1 MRNKTTYCRFKLKL
15 WVVVLFLALYTL
27 LICGITVAA
36 TWVIVT
42 SVNSSS
48 TGAGIDYPLSGR
60 LELKKPIIYLYPTA
74 TTSISVQLQ
83 KPENFTTTYP
93 LYGDGWRVTAQP
105 DGKLSDASGKQ
116 YYALYWEGKDTSP
129 HDFSTGFYVT
139 KDTAAHVLEKQL
151 TKIGLNSR
159 ERNEFMIYWLPVL
172 RDIGQSVIHFRL
184 TDELQ
189 SQNKLTISPAPDSL
203 LRVAMDIKPVRR
215 PVVLPAQKLDSFER
229 KGFAVVEWGGRVVG
243 EDRIK

>member
-1 MRNKTTYCRFKLKL
+1 MRNKTTYWRFKS

-27 LICGITVAA
+27 SICGITAAA
-36 TWVIVT
+36 TWAIVT

-48 TGAGIDYPLSGR
+48 TGTDSLSDG
-60 LELKKPIIYLYPTA
+60 LDGHMELRKPIIYLYPTA

-105 DGKLSDASGKQ
+105 DGNLSDASGKQ

-129 HDFSTGFYVT
+129 YDFSTGFYVT
-139 KDTAAHVLEKQL
+139 KDTAVHVLEKQL

-189 SQNKLTISPAPDSL
+189 SRNKLTISPAPGSL

>member
-1 MRNKTTYCRFKLKL
+1 M
-15 WVVVLFLALYTL
+15 
-27 LICGITVAA
+27 
-36 TWVIVT
+36 
-42 SVNSSS
+42 
-48 TGAGIDYPLSGR
+48 
-60 LELKKPIIYLYPTA
+60 ELRKPIIYLYPTA

-129 HDFSTGFYVT
+129 YDFSTGFYVT

>member
-1 MRNKTTYCRFKLKL
+1 MRNKTTYWRFKS
-15 WVVVLFLALYTL
+15 WVVVLFLVLYTL
-27 LICGITVAA
+27 SICGITAAA
-36 TWVIVT
+36 TWAIVT

-48 TGAGIDYPLSGR
+48 TGTDSLSDG
-60 LELKKPIIYLYPTA
+60 LDGHMELRKPIIYLYPTA

-105 DGKLSDASGKQ
+105 DGNLSDASGKQ

-129 HDFSTGFYVT
+129 YDFSTGFYVT
-139 KDTAAHVLEKQL
+139 KDTAVHVLEKQL

-189 SQNKLTISPAPDSL
+189 SRNKLTISPAPDSL

>member
-1 MRNKTTYCRFKLKL
+1 MRNKTTYWRFKP
-15 WVVVLFLALYTL
+15 WVVALFLALYTL
-27 LICGITVAA
+27 SICGITAAA

-42 SVNSSS
+42 GVNSSS
-48 TGAGIDYPLSGR
+48 TGTDDLSSGSR
-60 LELKKPIIYLYPTA
+60 ELKKPIIYLYPTA

-151 TKIGLNSR
+151 TKIGLSSR
-159 ERNEFMIYWLPVL
+159 ERNEFVIYWLPVL

-189 SQNKLTISPAPDSL
+189 SRNKLTISPAPDSL

>member
-1 MRNKTTYCRFKLKL
+1 MRNKTTYWRFKP

-27 LICGITVAA
+27 LICGITAAA

-42 SVNSSS
+42 NVNSSS
-48 TGAGIDYPLSGR
+48 TGIDTDLSSDG

-116 YYALYWEGKDTSP
+116 YYAL
-129 HDFSTGFYVT
+129 
-139 KDTAAHVLEKQL
+139 
-151 TKIGLNSR
+151 
-159 ERNEFMIYWLPVL
+159 
-172 RDIGQSVIHFRL
+172 
-184 TDELQ
+184 
-189 SQNKLTISPAPDSL
+189 
-203 LRVAMDIKPVRR
+203 
-215 PVVLPAQKLDSFER
+215 
-229 KGFAVVEWGGRVVG
+229 
-243 EDRIK
+243 

>member
-1 MRNKTTYCRFKLKL
+1 MRNKTTYWQFKP
-15 WVVVLFLALYTL
+15 WVVALFLALYTL
-27 LICGITVAA
+27 SICGITAAA
-36 TWVIVT
+36 TWAIVT

-48 TGAGIDYPLSGR
+48 TGTDSLSDG
-60 LELKKPIIYLYPTA
+60 LDGHMELRKPIIYLYPTA

-105 DGKLSDASGKQ
+105 DGNLSDASGKQ

-129 HDFSTGFYVT
+129 YDFSTGFYVT
-139 KDTAAHVLEKQL
+139 KDTAVHVLEKQL
-151 TKIGLNSR
+151 TKIGLSSR

-189 SQNKLTISPAPDSL
+189 SRNKLTISPAPDSL

>member
-1 MRNKTTYCRFKLKL
+1 M
-15 WVVVLFLALYTL
+15 
-27 LICGITVAA
+27 
-36 TWVIVT
+36 
-42 SVNSSS
+42 
-48 TGAGIDYPLSGR
+48 
-60 LELKKPIIYLYPTA
+60 ELRKPIIYLYPTA

-129 HDFSTGFYVT
+129 YDFSTGFYVT

-189 SQNKLTISPAPDSL
+189 SRNKLTISPAPDSL

>member
-1 MRNKTTYCRFKLKL
+1 MRNKTTHWRFKP

-27 LICGITVAA
+27 SICGITAAA

-42 SVNSSS
+42 GSSS
-48 TGAGIDYPLSGR
+48 TGTGIDYSSSGSM
-60 LELKKPIIYLYPTA
+60 ELRKPIIYLYPTA

-83 KPENFTTTYP
+83 KPENFTATYS

>member
-1 MRNKTTYCRFKLKL
+1 MRNKTTHWRFKP

-27 LICGITVAA
+27 SICGITAAA

-42 SVNSSS
+42 GSSS
-48 TGAGIDYPLSGR
+48 TGTGIDYSSSGSM
-60 LELKKPIIYLYPTA
+60 ELRKPIIYLYPTA

-129 HDFSTGFYVT
+129 YDFSTGFYVT

-229 KGFAVVEWGGRVVG
+229 KGFAVVEWGGRGVG

>member
-1 MRNKTTYCRFKLKL
+1 MRNKTTHWRFKP

-27 LICGITVAA
+27 SICGITAAA

-42 SVNSSS
+42 GSSS
-48 TGAGIDYPLSGR
+48 TGTGIDYSSSGSM
-60 LELKKPIIYLYPTA
+60 ELRKPIIYLYPTA

-83 KPENFTTTYP
+83 KPENFTATYS

-203 LRVAMDIKPVRR
+203 LRIAMDIKPVRR

>member
-1 MRNKTTYCRFKLKL
+1 MQNKTTYWRFKPR
-15 WVVVLFLALYTL
+15 VVVLFLALYTL
-27 LICGITVAA
+27 SICGITAAA

-42 SVNSSS
+42 GSSS
-48 TGAGIDYPLSGR
+48 TGTGIDYSSSGSM
-60 LELKKPIIYLYPTA
+60 ELRKPIIYLYPTA

-151 TKIGLNSR
+151 TKIGLSSR
-159 ERNEFMIYWLPVL
+159 ERNEFVIYWLPVL

-189 SQNKLTISPAPDSL
+189 SRNKLTISPAPDSL

>member
-1 MRNKTTYCRFKLKL
+1 MRNKTTYWRFKS

-27 LICGITVAA
+27 SICGITAAA

-42 SVNSSS
+42 GVNSSS
-48 TGAGIDYPLSGR
+48 TGTDDLSSGSR
-60 LELKKPIIYLYPTA
+60 ELKKPIIYLYPTA

-129 HDFSTGFYVT
+129 YDFSTGFYVT
-139 KDTAAHVLEKQL
+139 KDTAVHVLEKQL

-189 SQNKLTISPAPDSL
+189 SRNKLTISPAPDSL

>member
-1 MRNKTTYCRFKLKL
+1 MQNKTTYWRFKP

-27 LICGITVAA
+27 SICGITAAA

-42 SVNSSS
+42 GSSS
-48 TGAGIDYPLSGR
+48 TGTGIDYSSSGSM
-60 LELKKPIIYLYPTA
+60 ELRKPIIYLYPTA

-129 HDFSTGFYVT
+129 YDFSTGFYVT

-184 TDELQ
+184 TD
-189 SQNKLTISPAPDSL
+189 
-203 LRVAMDIKPVRR
+203 
-215 PVVLPAQKLDSFER
+215 
-229 KGFAVVEWGGRVVG
+229 
-243 EDRIK
+243 

>member
-1 MRNKTTYCRFKLKL
+1 MRNKTTYWRFKS

-27 LICGITVAA
+27 SICGITAAA
-36 TWVIVT
+36 TWAIVT

-48 TGAGIDYPLSGR
+48 TGTDSLSDG
-60 LELKKPIIYLYPTA
+60 LDGHMELRKPIIYLYPTA

-105 DGKLSDASGKQ
+105 DGNLSDASGKQ

-129 HDFSTGFYVT
+129 YDFSTGFYVT
-139 KDTAAHVLEKQL
+139 KDTAVHVLEKQL

-189 SQNKLTISPAPDSL
+189 SRNKLTISPAPDSL

-215 PVVLPAQKLDSFER
+215 PVVLPALKLDSFER

>member
-1 MRNKTTYCRFKLKL
+1 M
-15 WVVVLFLALYTL
+15 
-27 LICGITVAA
+27 
-36 TWVIVT
+36 IVT

-48 TGAGIDYPLSGR
+48 TGTDTDSSSDE

-189 SQNKLTISPAPDSL
+189 SQSSARPRAAADS
-203 LRVAMDIKPVRR
+203 
-215 PVVLPAQKLDSFER
+215 
-229 KGFAVVEWGGRVVG
+229 GR
-243 EDRIK
+243 

>member
-1 MRNKTTYCRFKLKL
+1 MQNKTTYWRFKP

-27 LICGITVAA
+27 SICGITAAA

-42 SVNSSS
+42 GSSS
-48 TGAGIDYPLSGR
+48 TGTGIDYSSSGSM
-60 LELKKPIIYLYPTA
+60 ELRKPIIYLYPTA

-151 TKIGLNSR
+151 TKIGLSSR
-159 ERNEFMIYWLPVL
+159 ERNEFVIYWLPVL

-189 SQNKLTISPAPDSL
+189 LQNKLTISPAPDSL

>member
-1 MRNKTTYCRFKLKL
+1 MRNKTTYWRFKS

-27 LICGITVAA
+27 SICGITAAA
-36 TWVIVT
+36 TWAIVT

-48 TGAGIDYPLSGR
+48 TGTDSLSDG
-60 LELKKPIIYLYPTA
+60 LDGHMELRKPIIYLYPTA

-105 DGKLSDASGKQ
+105 DGNLSDASGKQ

-129 HDFSTGFYVT
+129 YDFSTGFYVT
-139 KDTAAHVLEKQL
+139 KDTAVHVLEKQL

-189 SQNKLTISPAPDSL
+189 SRNKLTISPAPDSL
-203 LRVAMDIKPVRR
+203 LRIAMDIKPVRR

>member
-1 MRNKTTYCRFKLKL
+1 MRNKTTYWRFKP

-27 LICGITVAA
+27 SICGITAAA
-36 TWVIVT
+36 TWAIVT

-48 TGAGIDYPLSGR
+48 TGTDSLSDG
-60 LELKKPIIYLYPTA
+60 LDSYMELRKPIIYLYPTA

-129 HDFSTGFYVT
+129 YDFSTGFYVT

-189 SQNKLTISPAPDSL
+189 SRNKLTISPAPDSL

>member
-1 MRNKTTYCRFKLKL
+1 MRNKTTYWRFKS

-27 LICGITVAA
+27 SICGITAAA
-36 TWVIVT
+36 TWAIVT

-48 TGAGIDYPLSGR
+48 TGTDSLSDG
-60 LELKKPIIYLYPTA
+60 LDGHMELRKPIIYLYPTA

-129 HDFSTGFYVT
+129 YDFSTGFYVT
-139 KDTAAHVLEKQL
+139 KDTAVHVLEKQL

-189 SQNKLTISPAPDSL
+189 SRNKLTISPAPDSL